1 MSALKLRESQEGE
14 VEELPDELPI
24 LRHVLRNNA
33 GFSASQ
39 GITTATISATFK
51 RIAEKM
57 GIPELENVSGKSG
70 RVTYITM
77 QRHIFGLSDKEIM
90 RDTGQLDPRTL
101 EYYDQ
106 SQEVTSRKS
115 SSKHILDLGNFMAN
129 DSRSTVSEK
138 ENISKDVANSQRI
151 MKRAA
156 GNAGADS
163 SSDCLDVDEDIKSD
177 FRLHLQ

>member
-1 MSALKLRESQEGE
+1 MYHNATSHIRSPGQ
-14 VEELPDELPI
+14 
-24 LRHVLRNNA
+24 RNYD
-33 GFSASQ
+33 S
-39 GITTATISATFK
+39 
-51 RIAEKM
+51 
-57 GIPELENVSGKSG
+57 
-70 RVTYITM
+70 
-77 QRHIFGLSDKEIM
+77 
-90 RDTGQLDPRTL
+90 TGQLDPRTL